1 MTQQLHLYGRRD
13 CHLCAEMKNALL
25 MNAGGFV
32 LLEFDVDEDP
42 DLSRIYGA
50 RVPVLT
56 FPDGTEICQYF
67 LDEDALFRAMGL
79 V

>member
-1 MTQQLHLYGRRD
+1 MHV
-13 CHLCAEMKNALL
+13 
-25 MNAGGFV
+25 GGV
-32 LLEFDVDEDP
+32 TLVEFDVDEDSE
-42 DLSRIYGA
+42 LVRLYGA

-79 V
+79 A